1 MYRSLNNVVC
11 RGRKK
16 RIETFPRILC
26 SKICNSLLFWR
37 MMSLLLAG
45 WLKLNWGLK
54 AITSSWDS
62 FLVMP
67 NCSLRDTH
75 RLGICNVVTS
85 PPLGLLINNSWD
97 SPAPFCLKCS
107 TDWFLCC
114 IQGCSRLCGEKWQ
127 LFYSCKAMYYNV
139 TLFLFPFTVVYL
151 LAMEL
156 NNKRGKIKKYSWA
169 RKCDPAG
176 KLRPFSIDIE

>member
-1 MYRSLNNVVC
+1 MYRSLNNVIC

-16 RIETFPRILC
+16 RIETFPRIPC

-37 MMSLLLAG
+37 MMSVLLAG

-67 NCSLRDTH
+67 NCSLKDTH
-75 RLGICNVVTS
+75 RLGICNIVTS

-97 SPAPFCLKCS
+97 SLAPFCLKCS
-107 TDWFLCC
+107 TNWFPCYT
-114 IQGCSRLCGEKWQ
+114 QGSFQLSQKTAASVVKKWQ
-127 LFYSCKAMYYNV
+127 LFYSCAAMYYNM
-139 TLFLFPFTVVYL
+139 TLFVFPFTLVYL
-151 LAMEL
+151 LAM
-156 NNKRGKIKKYSWA
+156 S
-169 RKCDPAG
+169 
-176 KLRPFSIDIE
+176 